1 MITYNCWD
9 IAPAWRE
16 QLAEGG
22 RLVLPLEMGGYTR
35 AITLERRGEVLHAV
49 HFTYCGFV
57 RDQGQ
62 QARTIPVLS
71 LLDGRLTLR
80 FEHGTAADATG
91 LEEALR
97 RPRHEIPT
105 GVTMDSTRSYFGSLQ
120 LYAATTLSGF
130 CRLAA
135 HQEPDEGVTGIA
147 KDRDAPAIVGDAS
160 LAYLFPVQTKDG
172 DSPQDKKWE
181 WTVHAFGEQG
191 PALAERLADAVRA
204 WDRHVR
210 ADDNDQ
216 HADPALTVHPA
227 GTPDDALPAGDVLD
241 KDLCRLVF
249 RWPGRD
255 VPPPRPVEHSGA
267 GVVPEGV

>member
-1 MITYNCWD
+1 ITYSCWD
-9 IAPAWRE
+9 ISLAWRE

-35 AITLERRGEVLHAV
+35 AIAFERRGEVLHAR

-62 QARTIPVLS
+62 QARPAPIVP
-71 LLDGRLTLR
+71 LLDGALTLR
-80 FEHGTAADATG
+80 FDDGPAADTEG

-97 RPRHEIPT
+97 GRRHEVAT
-105 GVTMDSTRSYFGSLQ
+105 GVTMGAANSYFGSLQ
-120 LYAATTLSGF
+120 LYAATTLPAF
-130 CRLAA
+130 CRLHA
-135 HQEPDEGVTGIA
+135 HQDPEEGVTGIA
-147 KDRDAPAIVGDAS
+147 KDRDAPAIVGEAS
-160 LAYLFPVQTKDG
+160 LAYLIHVQTKDG
-172 DSPQDKKWE
+172 DRPEHKEWE
-181 WTVHAFGEQG
+181 WVVHAFGEQG
-191 PALAERLADAVRA
+191 PALAERLVATVLA

-216 HADPALTVHPA
+216 HADPVLTVHPA

-241 KDLCRLVF
+241 KEASRLVF

-255 VPPPRPVEHSGA
+255 VVLPRPVERPVP
-267 GVVPEGV
+267 GVVMEGA